1 LGRRDWSG
9 EKVQPKIIA
18 LVDCNSFYASC
29 EQVFNPKLRGKPVV
43 VLSNN
48 DGCIV
53 ARSKEAKALG
63 IKMGVPAFKIRYEIE
78 RYQIQVFSSNYT
90 LYGDM
95 SDRVMKTLAEF
106 TPTLEIY
113 SIDEAF
119 LDIPFSKQPATE
131 HCQHIRSIVSRYTG
145 IPVSIGIG
153 STKTLSK
160 IANHIAK
167 QHPEHNGVFDLINHD
182 HETIL
187 ADTPIEEVW
196 GVGRNYARTLRING
210 IVTAL
215 QLRDSHDG
223 WIKQQFGVVLLR
235 TVLELRGIVC
245 LPLAPLPPSPK
256 SLMVSRSFG
265 RAITDIKELKEAIAT
280 YTSKAAE
287 KLRRYQLVAGIMQ
300 VFVRTNAF
308 EEGYYSNSIKVTLPI
323 PTNFTPE
330 LLHHALI
337 GVATLYRIGD
347 RYKKAGVILLKLG
360 PETEIQ
366 GNLFVD
372 DGDWVRSR
380 HLMQTVDALNAEK
393 RNSSVQFAASGVG
406 KPWQARASRRSP
418 RYTTSW
424 IDLPVVKA

>member
-1 LGRRDWSG
+1 LGYGDWRGS
-9 EKVQPKIIA
+9 EAMQKIIA

-29 EQVFNPKLRGKPVV
+29 EQVFNPKLKGKPVV

-48 DGCIV
+48 DGCVV

-63 IKMGVPAFKIRYEIE
+63 IKMGVPAFKIAHEIE
-78 RYQIQVFSSNYT
+78 RHQIHVFSSNYT

-95 SDRVMKTLAEF
+95 SDRVMRTLAEF
-106 TPTLEIY
+106 TPILEIY

-119 LDIPFSKQPATE
+119 LEIPFSKQPYSE
-131 HCQHIRSIVSRYTG
+131 YCQQIRSIVSRHTG
-145 IPVSIGIG
+145 MPVSIGIG
-153 STKTLSK
+153 PTKTLSK

-167 QHPEHNGVFDLINHD
+167 QHQEHNGVFDLSSHD
-182 HETIL
+182 QDKIL
-187 ADTPIEEVW
+187 ADTPIEEIW
-196 GVGRNYARTLRING
+196 GVGRNYAKTLRVHG
-210 IVTAL
+210 VQTAL
-215 QLRDSHDG
+215 QLRESQDG

-245 LPLAPLPPSPK
+245 LPLAISPPTRK

-265 RAITDIKELKEAIAT
+265 RAITEVQELKEAIAT

-287 KLRRYQLVAGIMQ
+287 KLRRYQLVAGIIQ
-300 VFVRTNAF
+300 IFVRTSVF
-308 EEGYYSNSIKVTLPI
+308 EEGYYSNAIKITLPI

-330 LLHHALI
+330 LLHHACL
-337 GVATLYRIGD
+337 GVTNLYRAGE

-372 DGDWVRSR
+372 DADWVRDR
-380 HLMQTVDALNAEK
+380 TLMQTVDALNAEK
-393 RNSSVQFAASGVG
+393 RISVQFAASGVDQ
-406 KPWQARASRRSP
+406 PWQTKASRRSP
-418 RYTTSW
+418 RYTTQW
-424 IDLPVVKA
+424 PELPVVKA